1 MILEFNELSDFG
13 LTHDQLLK
21 AFKKHKYIKL
31 QNGLYF
37 VKSIDCGCNYA
48 QYKIGITQMDKG
60 SYGTYNLVKINA
72 KPKVEK
78 GNDVTMERSKF
89 LSKFHKAKKHL
100 KRSR

>member
-1 MILEFNELSDFG
+1 
-13 LTHDQLLK
+13 
-21 AFKKHKYIKL
+21 
-31 QNGLYF
+31 
-37 VKSIDCGCNYA
+37 
-48 QYKIGITQMDKG
+48 MDKG